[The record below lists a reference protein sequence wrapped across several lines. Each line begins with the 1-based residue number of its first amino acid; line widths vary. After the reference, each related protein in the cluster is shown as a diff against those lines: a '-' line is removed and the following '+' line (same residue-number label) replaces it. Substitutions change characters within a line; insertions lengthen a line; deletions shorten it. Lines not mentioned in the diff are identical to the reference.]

1 MTFELSPIV
10 GSTFSGFHFKVK
22 HCDSEV
28 LKRVKAEVVETMRR
42 KGYSIDNVKGAIEK

>member
-10 GSTFSGFHFKVK
+10 GSAFGGYLFKVK

-28 LKRVKAEVVETMRR
+28 LKRVKSEVVETMRK
-42 KGYSIDNVKGAIEK
+42 KGYVIDNIKGPLER

>member
-10 GSTFSGFHFKVK
+10 GNTFDGFKFKVK

-28 LKRVKAEVVETMRR
+28 LKRVKSEVVESMRK
-42 KGYSIDNVKGAIEK
+42 KGYSIDNFKGKLER